1 MAVVEQ
7 RLGSAVRRSK
17 TVNIRVRQQQQDL
30 IDRAA
35 EALGKTR
42 SDFMLDT
49 ACREAENV
57 LLGRRL
63 FRLEEEAFDSFV
75 QALDA
80 PPSDNPG
87 LRALL
92 RRTPLWDKERER

>member
-1 MAVVEQ
+1 MGAPAQ
-7 RLGSAVRRSK
+7 RLGNAIPRNK
-17 TVNIRVRQQQQDL
+17 TINIRAQQRQQDL

-35 EALGKTR
+35 KALGKTR

-57 LLGRRL
+57 LLGQRL
-63 FRLEEEAFDSFV
+63 FQLDEEAFNGFV
-75 QALDA
+75 RALDA
-80 PPSDNPG
+80 PPADNPE

-92 RRTPLWDKERER
+92 RRTPLWER

>member
-1 MAVVEQ
+1 MATHELETGV
-7 RLGSAVRRSK
+7 ARSR
-17 TVNIRVRQQQQDL
+17 TINIRARQQQRDL

-35 EALGKTR
+35 KTLGKTR

-57 LLGRRL
+57 LLGQRL
-63 FRLEEEAFDSFV
+63 FRLDEEAFDRFV

-80 PPSDNPG
+80 PPSDNPE
-87 LRALL
+87 LRALV
-92 RRTPLWDKERER
+92 RRTPLWEKQG